1 MSCSP
6 DSIIYDE
13 VRGEYIC
20 IETGE
25 VLIDHVPDFGPEW
38 RVFVNGEVSGRER
51 AGAPVTNKV
60 HDYGLNTRVDRSSV
74 KGRKLDTLNERIR
87 RLNVREKRHSKA
99 LTLMNDVIS
108 RLDIPASHQLKEAT
122 GLIINKLVKNGLIK
136 KKNMRAMVAAS
147 IIIAAKNLGIPIN
160 NKRVMEL
167 CHVTTQEVWN
177 AELKICRDSGVRVRA
192 KPLDPRTYLGNMAS
206 KIGLHQ
212 STIALAAKLLARAKA
227 EGLTSG
233 KGPKGLAAASLY
245 IASLLLGERRTQR
258 DISTLVE
265 VSEVTIRNR
274 YRDLINNLV
283 IYVNL

>member
-1 MSCSP
+1 
-6 DSIIYDE
+6 
-13 VRGEYIC
+13 
-20 IETGE
+20 
-25 VLIDHVPDFGPEW
+25 
-38 RVFVNGEVSGRER
+38 
-51 AGAPVTNKV
+51 
-60 HDYGLNTRVDRSSV
+60 
-74 KGRKLDTLNERIR
+74 
-87 RLNVREKRHSKA
+87 
-99 LTLMNDVIS
+99 
-108 RLDIPASHQLKEAT
+108 
-122 GLIINKLVKNGLIK
+122 
-136 KKNMRAMVAAS
+136 MRAMVAAS